1 MAPQIPEKMLAA
13 QVVEF
18 EKPYKIHE
26 IETPGK
32 DLNEHDMLVKVAV
45 GSLCHTDGMVSKGIM
60 GTKLPCVASHEGA
73 GTVVQVGSRVNDFKA
88 GDRVLCSLTY
98 HRCGE
103 CADCKGPEQDR
114 QYCANVGGYLGV
126 TIDGSFAEYEVVD
139 GRERCLLPDNLSFQS
154 AAPLACAG
162 VTVWGGLVRSGLKS
176 GETVALVGGGGG
188 LGHLGVQFAI
198 ALGLKVIAIDA
209 RDEGLSLAKEC
220 GADFIIDARQDKES
234 IVNEVKKANSGKLA
248 DATLNVSDHESAAT
262 TSAAITKM
270 HGVLVQIAQPTNVSV
285 PFAELIFR
293 DIRIH
298 GSLTSRLRKPIPRDQ
313 ALTTIRFS
321 RRMSEMLKIASE
333 NKISVRTNPF
343 YGIKEIP
350 KAVELAHSG
359 QMQGKPVI
367 IIDNG
372 AIENERK
379 SGLEMV

>member
-18 EKPYKIHE
+18 KKPYKIHE
-26 IETPGK
+26 IPTPGK

-45 GSLCHTDGMVSKGIM
+45 GSLCHTDGMVSEGIM

-73 GTVVQVGSRVNDFKA
+73 GTVVKVGTSVKEFKE

-139 GRERCLLPDNLSFQS
+139 GRECCLLPDNLSFQS

-162 VTVWGGLVRSGLKS
+162 ITVWGGLVRSGLKS
-176 GETVALVGGGGG
+176 GECVALVGGGGG
-188 LGHLGVQFAI
+188 LGHLGVQFAK

-220 GADFIIDARQDKES
+220 GADFVIDARPGKEK
-234 IVNEVKKANSGKLA
+234 IVEEVKKVNDGNLA
-248 DATLNVSDHESAAT
+248 DATLNVSDHETAAA
-262 TSAAITKM
+262 TSAAVTKM

-285 PFAELIFR
+285 PFAELVFR

-298 GSLTSRLRKPIPRDQ
+298 GSLTS
-313 ALTTIRFS
+313 S
-321 RRMSEMLKIASE
+321 RGECQKMLKVASE

-343 YGIKEIP
+343 YGIKEVP

-359 QMQGKPVI
+359 KMQGKPVI
-367 IIDNG
+367 IIDNE
-372 AIENERK
+372 AIENEK
-379 SGLEMV
+379 KTGLEMKIR

>member
-60 GTKLPCVASHEGA
+60 GTKLPCVASYEGA
-73 GTVVQVGSRVNDFKA
+73 GTVVQVGSSVNDFKA

-139 GRERCLLPDNLSFQS
+139 GRECCLLPDNLSFQS

-248 DATLNVSDHESAAT
+248 NATLNVSDHESAAT

-298 GSLTSRLRKPIPRDQ
+298 GSLTS
-313 ALTTIRFS
+313 S
-321 RRMSEMLKIASE
+321 RGECQKMLKIASE
-333 NKISVRTNPF
+333 NKINVRTNPF

-359 QMQGKPVI
+359 KMQGKPVI

-379 SGLEMV
+379 SGLEMEDVSIAIPSPAT